1 MSGLVLELQAD
12 ALNRNIPVSDL
23 LRKALVVTRKLGVSH
38 IEKWLNNEL
47 NGYGPDSE
55 VPQYREIHGQV
66 KVWNPYHGWQPLNFG
81 DSEMAEALTKRKIM
95 QPVGELDSL
104 NTKGDGGY
112 LQVPFPQHIINSLM
126 NAMNVP
132 LQPTLHVAPSE
143 VIGLL
148 DAVRNNVLDFALQL
162 EQEGILG
169 EGMSFSK
176 DEKKTASQITYQI
189 TNNIGSMQ
197 NSQIQQHSSGT
208 QNLTS
213 GSDLNALLCFLAKLK
228 QGTSDLKLDHALEEE
243 LLAEIST
250 VESQAKS
257 PRPKQNIL
265 FESLKTIRT
274 ILEGAAGNVLASGL
288 LAEIAKFI

>member
-1 MSGLVLELQAD
+1 
-12 ALNRNIPVSDL
+12 
-23 LRKALVVTRKLGVSH
+23 
-38 IEKWLNNEL
+38 
-47 NGYGPDSE
+47 
-55 VPQYREIHGQV
+55 
-66 KVWNPYHGWQPLNFG
+66 
-81 DSEMAEALTKRKIM
+81 
-95 QPVGELDSL
+95 
-104 NTKGDGGY
+104 
-112 LQVPFPQHIINSLM
+112 M

-143 VIGLL
+143 VVGIL

-176 DEKKTASQITYQI
+176 DEKKMAGQINYHV
-189 TNNIGSMQ
+189 TNNIGTMQ

-213 GSDLNALLCFLAKLK
+213 GGDLNAILVFLEKLRPMIC
-228 QGTSDLKLDHALEEE
+228 DLKLERTSEEE
-243 LLAEIST
+243 LLAEITT

-257 PRPKQNIL
+257 PRPKQNIVL
-265 FESLKTIRT
+265 ESLKTIRT

-288 LAEIAKFI
+288 LAEMMKFF